1 MGYDAMLQYW
11 KEEHQT
17 ITSILNS
24 MLAFLEKKAKSRGYS
39 KVNIILIQKH
49 IHDSINENQ
58 RPHRINLGLIANM
71 HVCSL

>member
-24 MLAFLEKKAKSRGYS
+24 MLALLAAIALRNKKGK
-39 KVNIILIQKH
+39 
-49 IHDSINENQ
+49 
-58 RPHRINLGLIANM
+58 
-71 HVCSL
+71 